1 MLKLYTGENK
11 KMYRFF
17 IEEGINSG
25 GEIHISGSD
34 YNHIKNVLRMKNGE
48 EVLIS
53 DGQDREYLCT
63 ITDITLD
70 EVILSIEDIIG
81 TSRELPAKIT
91 LFQGLPKGD
100 KMEQIIQKT
109 VELGVTEIVPVAMK
123 RCVVKL
129 DAKKAGKKVE
139 RWNGIALS
147 AAKQS
152 KRGII
157 PAVKDVISYQE
168 AVKMASQMDAFL
180 VPYEN
185 AEGIEGA
192 RKMIAS
198 MKEKKSIG
206 IFIGPEG
213 GFEDSEISLA
223 LENGAETLTL
233 GRRILRTE
241 TAGMAMLSILMF
253 TLEE

>member
-1 MLKLYTGENK
+1 
-11 KMYRFF
+11 MYRFF
-17 IEEGINSG
+17 MEDGIASG
-25 GEIHISGSD
+25 QDIRISGSD
-34 YNHIKNVLRMKNGE
+34 YNHIKNVLRMKKGE

-53 DGQDREYLCT
+53 DGQDREYLCE
-63 ITDITLD
+63 ITEFTEEEVVLKICDIM
-70 EVILSIEDIIG
+70 G
-81 TSRELPAKIT
+81 TSRELSAKIT

-109 VELGVTEIVPVAMK
+109 VELGVHRIVPVAMK

-129 DAKKAGKKVE
+129 DDKKASKKVE

-152 KRGII
+152 KRGVI
-157 PAVKDVISYQE
+157 PEVSPVMSWKD
-168 AVKMASQMDAFL
+168 ALRMAASMDACL
-180 VPYEN
+180 IPYEN

-192 RKMIAS
+192 RKLVES
-198 MKEKKSIG
+198 MKDKGSIG

-213 GFEDSEISLA
+213 GFDEAEISQA
-223 LENGAETLTL
+223 LEQGGQTLTL

-241 TAGMAMLSILMF
+241 TAGMTMLSILMF
-253 TLEE
+253 ALEE

>member
-1 MLKLYTGENK
+1 
-11 KMYRFF
+11 
-17 IEEGINSG
+17 
-25 GEIHISGSD
+25 
-34 YNHIKNVLRMKNGE
+34 
-48 EVLIS
+48 
-53 DGQDREYLCT
+53 LCS
-63 ITDITLD
+63 IQEFTDDT
-70 EVILSIEDIIG
+70 VILNIEDILG
-81 TSRELPAKIT
+81 TSRELSAKIT

-129 DAKKAGKKVE
+129 DDKKAGKKIE

-157 PAVKDVISYQE
+157 PEIKDVMSFKE
-168 AVKMASQMDAFL
+168 AIKMASHMDACL

-192 RKMIAS
+192 RKLVES
-198 MKEKKSIG
+198 MKDKKSIG

-213 GFEDSEISLA
+213 GFDDSEIEFA
-223 LENGAETLTL
+223 LENGAKTLTL

-241 TAGMAMLSILMF
+241 TAGMTMLSILMF
-253 TLEE
+253 ALEE

>member
-1 MLKLYTGENK
+1 
-11 KMYRFF
+11 MYRFF
-17 IEEGINSG
+17 IEDGISSER
-25 GEIHISGSD
+25 EIRISGSD
-34 YNHIKNVLRMKNGE
+34 YNHIKNVLRMKKGE
-48 EVLIS
+48 EVLVS
-53 DGQDREYLCT
+53 DGKDREYLCEICEFT
-63 ITDITLD
+63 EEEVLLQILDIM
-70 EVILSIEDIIG
+70 G
-81 TSRELPAKIT
+81 TSRELPTKIT

-129 DAKKAGKKVE
+129 DPKKAAKKVE
-139 RWNGIALS
+139 RYNAIALS

-157 PAVKDVISYQE
+157 PEVKNVVSYKE
-168 AVKMASQMDAFL
+168 AVEIASKMDAFL

-192 RKMIAS
+192 RKLVDS
-198 MKEKKSIG
+198 MKGKKSIG

-213 GFEDSEISLA
+213 GFEESEIAMA
-223 LENGAETLTL
+223 LEKGANTLTL
-233 GRRILRTE
+233 GKRILRTE
-241 TAGMAMLSILMF
+241 TAGMTMLSILMF

>member
-1 MLKLYTGENK
+1 
-11 KMYRFF
+11 MYRFF
-17 IEEGINSG
+17 MEEGISSEK
-25 GEIHISGSD
+25 EIRISGND
-34 YNHIKNVLRMKNGE
+34 YNHIKNVLRMKKGE

-53 DGQDREYLCT
+53 DGKDREYLCEIEEFT
-63 ITDITLD
+63 EEEVLLQILDIM
-70 EVILSIEDIIG
+70 G
-81 TSRELPAKIT
+81 TSRELPTKIT

-129 DAKKAGKKVE
+129 DAKKAAKKVE
-139 RWNGIALS
+139 RYNAIALS

-157 PAVKDVISYQE
+157 PEVKNVVSYKE
-168 AVKMASQMDAFL
+168 AVEMAAGMDAFL

-185 AEGIEGA
+185 AEGIAGA
-192 RKMIAS
+192 RKLVES
-198 MKEKKSIG
+198 MKGKKSIG

-213 GFEDSEISLA
+213 GFEESEIEMALA
-223 LENGAETLTL
+223 NGANTLTL
-233 GRRILRTE
+233 GKRILRTE
-241 TAGMAMLSILMF
+241 TAGMTMLSILMF
-253 TLEE
+253 ALEEE

>member
-1 MLKLYTGENK
+1 
-11 KMYRFF
+11 MYRFF
-17 IEEGINSG
+17 IDRGIASG
-25 GEIHISGSD
+25 QDIHIIGDD
-34 YNHIKNVLRMKNGE
+34 YNHIKNVLRMRKGE
-48 EVLIS
+48 EILIS
-53 DGQDREYLCT
+53 DGQDREYLCE
-63 ITDITLD
+63 ITGFSDG
-70 EVILSIEDIIG
+70 EVIAAIKDIIG

-129 DAKKAGKKVE
+129 DDKKAGKKIE

-157 PAVKDVISYQE
+157 PEVKNVMTYKDAVKL
-168 AVKMASQMDAFL
+168 ASSMDACL

-192 RKMIAS
+192 RKLVNS
-198 MKEKKSIG
+198 MKGKKSIG

-213 GFEDSEISLA
+213 GFDDSEITLA
-223 LENGAETLTL
+223 LEAGAQTLTL

-241 TAGMAMLSILMF
+241 TAGMTMLSILMF

>member
-1 MLKLYTGENK
+1 
-11 KMYRFF
+11 MYRFF
-17 IEEGINSG
+17 IEDGVNSG
-25 GEIHISGSD
+25 SEIRISGSD
-34 YNHIKNVLRMKNGE
+34 YNHIKNVLRMKKGE

-53 DGQDREYLCT
+53 DGKDREYLCA
-63 ITDITLD
+63 IADITEE
-70 EVILSIEDIIG
+70 EVILSIEDIMG
-81 TSRELPAKIT
+81 TSRELPTKIT

-157 PAVKDVISYQE
+157 PEVKDVVTYQD
-168 AVKMASQMDAFL
+168 AVKIAADMDAFL

-192 RKMIAS
+192 RKLVDS
-198 MKEKKSIG
+198 MKGKKSIA

-213 GFEDSEISLA
+213 GFEDSEIELA
-223 LENGAETLTL
+223 LKHGANTLTL
-233 GRRILRTE
+233 GKRILRTE
-241 TAGMAMLSILMF
+241 TAGMCMLSILMF
-253 TLEE
+253 ELEE